1 MSPGSDYESSQND
14 SFMNSIS
21 SLPLPHPHTP
31 DSGPDSDSEDTLGL
45 VLDRSAASSTVSME
59 PLDRVDALQRA
70 NAELGRKLMEAER
83 TLQGKLADHENELEE
98 MQGRLEEV
106 RSELSATKR
115 EEKELRAKE
124 VSRNVLDVVFY
135 SNPLIAAKF
144 DTNKCT

>member
-1 MSPGSDYESSQND
+1 
-14 SFMNSIS
+14 MNSIS
-21 SLPLPHPHTP
+21 SLPLPRHPT
-31 DSGPDSDSEDTLGL
+31 SDSDPESDGEDSTLGL

-59 PLDRVDALQRA
+59 PHDRVDALQRA

-83 TLQGKLADHENELEE
+83 TLQGKLNDHENELEE

-124 VSRNVLDVVFY
+124 VSRRHFVLISCSDVY
-135 SNPLIAAKF
+135 AASKLHA
-144 DTNKCT
+144 NKRTGVRDCETTEKLR